1 MKIAFNCA
9 LIATLIL
16 SGVARAAPEPVG
28 VPSVPSMGPSSAPPK
43 SAPPKTPVTAKS
55 KKRDWLGG
63 RWVYTDRRDDMTDK
77 VIHQAAVMSLET
89 VRFNF
94 PYQNPQHPVLL
105 LHRDG
110 PDADSMW
117 VAIQLDAGQFIC
129 DNGYGDSR
137 EGCLIVV
144 RFDDDPAERFPAS
157 VPATHIR
164 TMLMINNAEGFI
176 VRAQKARKILI
187 QTQVYHEGSQV
198 FKFEPDVLGGV
209 FAP

>member
-9 LIATLIL
+9 LIATFIL
-16 SGVARAAPEPVG
+16 SGVARATPEPVE
-28 VPSVPSMGPSSAPPK
+28 VPSVPSMGPPSAPPK
-43 SAPPKTPVTAKS
+43 APVTAKA

-105 LHRDG
+105 LHQVDG
-110 PDADSMW
+110 PDVDFMW
-117 VAIQLDAGQFIC
+117 VEIQLNAGQFIC

-137 EGCLIVV
+137 DGCLIVV
-144 RFDDDPAERFPAS
+144 RFDDDPAEQFPAS

-164 TMLMINNAEGFI
+164 TMLTINNAEDFI

-187 QTQVYHEGSQV
+187 QTQVYQEGTQV